1 MKKAPLR
8 ISAVIFDFDGTL
20 TKPGTLDFPAIR
32 QAIGCPPDQP
42 VLEFIQGLSDADR
55 RDHALSE
62 LDRRELEAASR
73 SVPNPGA
80 GTLIASLQDWEL
92 PLGIVSRNSI
102 QSIRRALRNFET
114 VSESDFDVI
123 ITRDET
129 VNPKPSPDGVL
140 LAAEKLNVD
149 PVDTLVVGDFVFDI
163 QAGNSAGAQTVYVD
177 HSGGSDSPFVESDY
191 RVSHLMEL
199 ESIVRLGIPLP
210 TGKLPNDLLDGFL
223 KEFGIIDGDDFQ
235 ILITPGIGE
244 DTAAI
249 DIAGEQVL
257 VVKADPITFTTDVPG
272 CYAVWINANDIA
284 TSGATPRWFVTTLL
298 FPSGTTPL
306 EIRTVMADLHGTCH
320 QCNICLCGG
329 HTEITE
335 AVTRPVVSGMMLGTV
350 TRGRLIDKRAM
361 TRGDRIL
368 LTKGVAVEGT
378 SIIAGEFAERLR
390 ELGMA
395 DSEIEESKH
404 FRHEISI
411 LEEARIAG
419 GIDGVS
425 TMHDVTEG
433 GLATALEELG
443 IAGRHRLRVDLDR
456 IPVYPQTRKV
466 CELLGLDPLGLIGSG
481 SLIITCCEDAVEELL
496 GRLEKAGVKAACI
509 GEVMESGRGIAA
521 IKGDRETD
529 WPRFSADEITR
540 LF

>member
-1 MKKAPLR
+1 
-8 ISAVIFDFDGTL
+8 
-20 TKPGTLDFPAIR
+20 
-32 QAIGCPPDQP
+32 
-42 VLEFIQGLSDADR
+42 
-55 RDHALSE
+55 
-62 LDRRELEAASR
+62 
-73 SVPNPGA
+73 
-80 GTLIASLQDWEL
+80 
-92 PLGIVSRNSI
+92 
-102 QSIRRALRNFET
+102 
-114 VSESDFDVI
+114 
-123 ITRDET
+123 
-129 VNPKPSPDGVL
+129 
-140 LAAEKLNVD
+140 
-149 PVDTLVVGDFVFDI
+149 
-163 QAGNSAGAQTVYVD
+163 
-177 HSGGSDSPFVESDY
+177 
-191 RVSHLMEL
+191 
-199 ESIVRLGIPLP
+199 
-210 TGKLPNDLLDGFL
+210 
-223 KEFGIIDGDDFQ
+223 
-235 ILITPGIGE
+235 
-244 DTAAI
+244 
-249 DIAGEQVL
+249 
-257 VVKADPITFTTDVPG
+257 
-272 CYAVWINANDIA
+272 
-284 TSGATPRWFVTTLL
+284 
-298 FPSGTTPL
+298 
-306 EIRTVMADLHGTCH
+306 
-320 QCNICLCGG
+320 
-329 HTEITE
+329 
-335 AVTRPVVSGMMLGTV
+335 
-350 TRGRLIDKRAM
+350 
-361 TRGDRIL
+361 